1 MTTIA
6 VELTRQVDGPEV
18 LAALQAR
25 GVTGKLERG
34 GCAVIVEAEDGDQV
48 ARLVD
53 EWAAEHGLPF
63 VPVRVDGSSYAL
75 VPPAG

>member
-6 VELTRQVDGPEV
+6 VELTREVDGPEV
-18 LAALQAR
+18 LAALEAG
-25 GVTGKLERG
+25 GVTGKLARG
-34 GCAVIVEAEDGDQV
+34 GCEVLVEADDGVQV
-48 ARLVD
+48 ARLID

-63 VPVRVDGSSYAL
+63 VPVQVDGTSYAL

>member
-1 MTTIA
+1 MTIA

-18 LAALQAR
+18 LAALKAG
-25 GVTGKLERG
+25 GVTGKLKRG
-34 GCAVIVEAEDGDQV
+34 GCEVIVEGDDGDQV
-48 ARLVD
+48 ARLID

-63 VPVRVDGSSYAL
+63 MPVQVGGSSYVL

>member
-18 LAALQAR
+18 LAALRAG
-25 GVTGKLERG
+25 GVTGELKSG

-63 VPVRVDGSSYAL
+63 MPVQVDSSSYAL